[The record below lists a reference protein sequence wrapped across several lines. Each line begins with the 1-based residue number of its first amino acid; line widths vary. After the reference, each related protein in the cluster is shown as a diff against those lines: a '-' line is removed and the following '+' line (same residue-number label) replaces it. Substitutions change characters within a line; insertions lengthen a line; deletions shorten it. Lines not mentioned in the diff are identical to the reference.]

1 MGRLGPRRLGAIT
14 LVTALIITTAS
25 CGAERGDHASQP
37 RVHAATTARTTSVVD
52 TARLESAL
60 LRPSDLPQGFDV
72 EMRGDASEGRSA
84 PLTAVDPA
92 CQPALDELAPDHGS
106 GAMELPHAEVGYQRA
121 RTAQVGQ
128 QLAVSPDAAERFR
141 IARHTL
147 TAVCG
152 GHVAFRTDGGHGRYV
167 LRRGPRMGAETIY
180 LRSHLEIGVADAP
193 ATVDGFLVF
202 VRIGDVVSIVS
213 VHTSHIPQLGIN
225 ARRAPLFVEAVL
237 LARRATMRLR
247 RALR

>member
-1 MGRLGPRRLGAIT
+1 MGRLAPRRLGTIA
-14 LVTALIITTAS
+14 LVTALTITTVA
-25 CGAERGDHASQP
+25 CGAERGDRTSP
-37 RVHAATTARTTSVVD
+37 TRLPAATTAATASPVD
-52 TARLESAL
+52 SARLESAL

-72 EMRGDASEGRSA
+72 ETRGDASEGGST

-121 RTAQVGQ
+121 RTAQVGH
-128 QLAVSPDAAERFR
+128 QLAVSPDAVERFR
-141 IARHTL
+141 NARRTL
-147 TAVCG
+147 TAACG
-152 GHVAFRTDGGHGRYV
+152 RKVAFRTDGGHGRYV
-167 LRRGPRMGAETIY
+167 LRRGPRMGTEAIY
-180 LRSHLEIGVADAP
+180 LRSHLETRVADAP

-202 VRIGDVVSIVS
+202 VRIGDVVSVVS
-213 VHTSHIPQLGIN
+213 VHTSSIPQLGIN
-225 ARRAPLFVEAVL
+225 PRRAPRFVEAVL